1 MEQLT
6 MSKIS
11 DYIKQKPF
19 KAIGYAVAIPMAGA
33 AIIALVVMC
42 LGG

>member
-1 MEQLT
+1 M
-6 MSKIS
+6 KIIS
-11 DYIKQKPF
+11 DYIKQKPL
-19 KAIGYAVAIPMAGA
+19 KAIGYAIAIPMAGA